1 MTESQII
8 DMLTTPAQQCR
19 VSGGRIQVRRH
30 RPVSDAGQDSVRS
43 WTDWITVG
51 IAPPEARPGQDPDL
65 RAG

>member
-8 DMLTTPAQQCR
+8 DMLTTSTQQCR

-51 IAPPEARPGQDPDL
+51 IAPPEVRPGQDPDL